1 MNQTQ
6 VFCEDAVLQIQTGL
20 TPAVENVHH
29 EFRDKQTLTFSAGNS
44 EHPDWFIQEYAGG
57 RRILVSI
64 DMATGETHFL
74 RNL

>member
-6 VFCEDAVLQIQTGL
+6 VFCEDVVLQIQTGL
-20 TPAVENVHH
+20 TPAIDNAHQ
-29 EFRDKQTLTFSAGNS
+29 EFRNGQTVTFSAGNT

-64 DMATGETHFL
+64 DTATGEIHFL

>member
-6 VFCEDAVLQIQTGL
+6 TFCEDVVLQIQTGL
-20 TPAVENVHH
+20 TPAIENVQH
-29 EFRDKQTLTFSAGNS
+29 EFRNGQIVTFSAGNT

-64 DMATGETHFL
+64 EMATGEIHFL

>member
-6 VFCEDAVLQIQTGL
+6 VFCEDIVPQIQTGL
-20 TPAVENVHH
+20 NPAIENVQQ
-29 EFRDKQTLTFSAGNS
+29 EFRNEQTVTFSAGNT

-64 DMATGETHFL
+64 DMATGEIHFL